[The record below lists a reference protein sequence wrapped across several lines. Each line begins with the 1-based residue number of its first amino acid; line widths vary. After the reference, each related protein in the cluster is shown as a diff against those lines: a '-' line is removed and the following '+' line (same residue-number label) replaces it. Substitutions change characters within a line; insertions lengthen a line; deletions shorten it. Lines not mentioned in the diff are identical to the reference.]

1 MDETLATTGHV
12 PFLTIRSTLLA
23 ITAAAGAA
31 LLLATAGSPRGIKEG
46 GTFRIAMAAGVSFST
61 IDPALISSLPEI
73 HYLDPACGT
82 LVAYPSKPLPEGGIL
97 RPELAEADPVIS
109 KDGRT
114 YTFTVRRDARFS
126 DGARVTARAFVRG
139 IERALDPAMKSVSV
153 GPGLAATLVGG
164 EDVLAGTAKTPS
176 GVSAEGRVLTLKL
189 TKRNIRFLE
198 WAQRLCAVPPSL
210 PATPEGARAPLASP
224 APYYVS
230 EYVPGERLVLERNR
244 FYRGTRPQHV
254 DRIVADLGA
263 DAGAIIDDIASG
275 KIDFS
280 SIGTAGFGERA
291 IELKQRYGVNKAQF
305 WIVPANSLG
314 TFVLNTSRP
323 LFRNNVKLRQALNF
337 AVDRKALTRELG
349 PIFGSPTDQ
358 YLSPSQPGYVDE
370 RIYPLKGP
378 DLVRARA
385 LAKGH
390 TRSGKAVL
398 YTRPNPIDVAQ
409 TQILKQNLE
418 AIGIE
423 LEVVQFPG
431 QLLFERLAT
440 DAELF
445 DIGRIGWPHSP
456 EPAWFSDLFDGRTIG
471 QPGNSN
477 FSYFNSPRYNRLFDE
492 ARRLPAG
499 PERNRA
505 FGKLDVELSRDAA
518 PTIPYVN
525 GNAAT
530 FVSART
536 RCVVLNPWLDLT
548 AVCLK

>member
-1 MDETLATTGHV
+1 M
-12 PFLTIRSTLLA
+12 
-23 ITAAAGAA
+23 
-31 LLLATAGSPRGIKEG
+31 
-46 GTFRIAMAAGVSFST
+46 
-61 IDPALISSLPEI
+61 
-73 HYLDPACGT
+73 
-82 LVAYPSKPLPEGGIL
+82 AYPSKPLPAGGIL

-109 KDGRT
+109 RDGRR

-126 DGARVTARAFVRG
+126 DGARVTARAFVRA
-139 IERALDPAMKSVSV
+139 IERALDPAMKSASV
-153 GPGLAATLVGG
+153 GPALAAALVGG
-164 EDVLAGTAKTPS
+164 EDVLAGKAKTPS
-176 GVSAEGRVLTLKL
+176 GVGAKGRVLTLKL
-189 TKRNIRFLE
+189 TRRIPDFLDVVE
-198 WAQRLCAVPPSL
+198 QICAVPPNL
-210 PATPEGARAPLASP
+210 PADPEGAKAPLPSA
-224 APYYVS
+224 APYYVK

-244 FYRGTRPQHV
+244 FYRGTRRPHV
-254 DRIVADLGA
+254 DRFVVELGA
-263 DAGAIIDDIASG
+263 DSGAIINDIASG

-291 IELKQRYGVNKAQF
+291 VELKQRYGVNEAQF

-323 LFRNNVKLRQALNF
+323 LFRNNPKLRQALNF

-349 PIFGSPTDQ
+349 PIFGAPTDQ

-370 RIYPLKGP
+370 RIYPLKSP

-385 LAKGH
+385 LARGH
-390 TRSGKAVL
+390 TRGGKAVL

-409 TQILKQNLE
+409 AQILKQNLDT
-418 AIGIE
+418 IGIE

-431 QLLFERLAT
+431 QLLFEKLAT
-440 DAELF
+440 DAGLF
-445 DIGRIGWPHSP
+445 DIGRAGWQHSP
-456 EPAWFSDLFDGRTIG
+456 DPAWFSDLFDGRTIG
-471 QPGNSN
+471 QPGVTNW
-477 FSYFNSPRYNRLFDE
+477 SYFNSPRYNRLFDE

-505 FGKLDVELSRDAA
+505 FGKLDVELSRNAA
-518 PTIPYVN
+518 PAIPYVN

-536 RCVVLNPWLDLT
+536 GCVVLNPWLDLA